1 MMRVDLPVSQNG
13 LLIEKAT
20 NHLVMMK
27 MLKKVVKKNKVSLN
41 SVEEMLVVDVE
52 EPEEVLAE
60 QEMLERL
67 KNVMVIGIVLHV
79 ETTILQEE
87 QNAISVEKPV
97 EMVVVDSVEAE
108 VVVVH
113 EEELVVLEM
122 QAHSKNVKEIGIVQD
137 VETTISHSVQ
147 SVINVE
153 QQEAMEEVVVV
164 GAVEEEVVVE
174 DLSETVEE
182 EVVVHSEIVEVVV
195 VDAVVV
201 IEVVEDEV
209 DLENE
214 KVLGALRI
222 KERARKLNS
231 TNR

>member
-1 MMRVDLPVSQNG
+1 MRVDLPVSQNG